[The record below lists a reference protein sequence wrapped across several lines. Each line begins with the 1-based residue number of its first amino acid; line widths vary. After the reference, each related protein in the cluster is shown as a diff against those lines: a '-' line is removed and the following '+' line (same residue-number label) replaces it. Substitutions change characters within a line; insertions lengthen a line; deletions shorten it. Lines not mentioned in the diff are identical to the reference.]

1 MSYKKDKIVIVKGIA
16 GLGNRL
22 RCVAAAMEYAA
33 STGRSLY
40 VDWKDG
46 MFALEGENAFNQ
58 YFEIFNFPHVDDF
71 SELILDTFYPSVYAK
86 LPMDNSI
93 YNYFEKEQIENRF
106 VRKGMH
112 YMFKIL
118 HALPV
123 PDSAVCKM
131 SMFYQAFVLT
141 KEYQQKFN
149 EKGKFAFG
157 AHLDRG
163 HNEDA
168 VIYCDNVPF
177 YKQVTLKRHVRL
189 KSEIQERVDKF
200 VSEQQLDKDTVG
212 VHVRAS
218 GKKCYGDMQKFIR
231 KLKAFNV
238 EKGIKRVFLCTDNAE
253 IEELFKKEFSD
264 SLVMQPK
271 FLPKI
276 KEGETGIHD
285 LARDSKDADLQK
297 RLTDEAVIDMFALS
311 KVTYLF
317 YQFGSTF
324 SEISAVYHDNKDK
337 CQSWMSL

>member
-1 MSYKKDKIVIVKGIA
+1 MSDKKDKVVIVKGIA

-33 STGRSLY
+33 STGRLIY

-46 MFALEGENAFNQ
+46 MFAPEGENAFNR
-58 YFEIFNFPHVDDF
+58 YFEIYNFPYANDF
-71 SELILDTFYPSVYAK
+71 SELSLDTFYPSVYAK

-93 YNYFEKEQIENRF
+93 YNYFEKEQIKNRF

-123 PDSAVCKM
+123 SNSTVCKM
-131 SMFYQAFVLT
+131 SLFYQAFVLK

-149 EKGKFAFG
+149 EKEQFAFG
-157 AHLDRG
+157 AHLDKGRE
-163 HNEDA
+163 EDA
-168 VIYCDNVPF
+168 VIYCDNIPF

-189 KSEIQERVDKF
+189 KPEIQERVDKF
-200 VSEQQLDKDTVG
+200 VLEQQLDKDTVG

-218 GKKCYGDMQKFIR
+218 GKKCYGNIQKFIA
-231 KLKAFNV
+231 KLKTFNT

-253 IEELFKKEFSD
+253 IEELFKKEFPD
-264 SLVMQPK
+264 SIVTQPK
-271 FLPKI
+271 YLPEI

-285 LARDSKDADLQK
+285 LARDSKDANLQK

-324 SEISAVYHDNKDK
+324 SEISAVYHKNKDK